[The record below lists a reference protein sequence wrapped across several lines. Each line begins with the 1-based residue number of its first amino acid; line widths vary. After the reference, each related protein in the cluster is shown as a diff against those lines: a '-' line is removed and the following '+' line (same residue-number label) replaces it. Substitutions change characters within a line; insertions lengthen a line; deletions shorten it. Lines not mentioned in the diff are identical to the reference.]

1 MWESENQLVS
11 IFWSSFLLS
20 KGELA
25 AWPWHVCIQLNIQ
38 TAVSRCTWQNS
49 EEKSSHVGFL
59 SFSIVVVVDIVS
71 IFVPRAESVG
81 LVHLVWSAR
90 DGVQFSSM
98 QCSWAAMVRL
108 IHPCV
113 SMRGAVVPLLCAL
126 SAMELPCLF
135 WLHWIQPGVST
146 WAMATTT
153 RECAL
158 GGIQRGFRRSD
169 GTTERRRQFPV

>member
-1 MWESENQLVS
+1 MSNGDICIKQQIQFHKNAQMWESENQLVS

-38 TAVSRCTWQNS
+38 TAVSRCTWQNRV
-49 EEKSSHVGFL
+49 KNQVMWVFFL
-59 SFSIVVVVDIVS
+59 SPSSSSSTSFRFS
-71 IFVPRAESVG
+71 VPHAESVG

-126 SAMELPCLF
+126 SAIAALPVLTP
-135 WLHWIQPGVST
+135 LNS
-146 WAMATTT
+146 A
-153 RECAL
+153 
-158 GGIQRGFRRSD
+158 RSFD
-169 GTTERRRQFPV
+169 LSYGYYH